1 MRWVYKWK
9 MQINSDLNKQAQ
21 DVILSRKILK
31 PTNTPR
37 VFHVEYT
44 WCICNSL
51 GNSLQ

>member
-1 MRWVYKWK
+1 MGIQVENADQLRLE
-9 MQINSDLNKQAQ
+9 QTSSRCF
-21 DVILSRKILK
+21 LSRKILK